1 MKTLKTI
8 LLGACVLGLTTVTAQ
23 TQGSGVSLPGQ
34 INTSMHNATRLSN
47 LIFEK
52 FLDTKEK
59 ENPIAFEDIQ
69 GSPYDPADFVAGEF
83 LMDGQPSLG
92 LNMRYN
98 MYDDE
103 IEVKEDDGTITAF
116 LRNTTTSFRIGD
128 RLYRPFKY
136 TEDGLTKDA
145 NFEVLVDGDIK
156 LLKRR
161 QVVLIPP
168 EKAPTPNQQDRAA
181 KFIEQTEYYTV
192 RGEGAPVPFKEK
204 KGELLELFPEHA
216 SEIKSLIKEQ
226 NLKVKRQDDLVLLF
240 ESLNGST

>member
-1 MKTLKTI
+1 MKIVKNVFMGAAALCTL
-8 LLGACVLGLTTVTAQ
+8 AASAQ

-59 ENPIAFEDIQ
+59 ENPIKFEDIQ
-69 GSPYDPADFVAGEF
+69 GSPYDPEEFVAGEF

-128 RLYRPFKY
+128 KLYRPFKF
-136 TEDGLTKDA
+136 TEDGMTKDA
-145 NFEVLVDGDIK
+145 NFQVLVDGDIK
-156 LLKRR
+156 LLKKR
-161 QVVLIPP
+161 QIVLVPP
-168 EKAPTPNQQDRAA
+168 EKAATPNQRDRAA
-181 KFIEQTEYYTV
+181 KFIEHTDYYTV
-192 RGEGAPVPFKEK
+192 RGDGQPVPFKEK
-204 KGELLELFPEHA
+204 KSELLELFPEHA
-216 SEIKSLIKEQ
+216 SEIKSIIKEQ